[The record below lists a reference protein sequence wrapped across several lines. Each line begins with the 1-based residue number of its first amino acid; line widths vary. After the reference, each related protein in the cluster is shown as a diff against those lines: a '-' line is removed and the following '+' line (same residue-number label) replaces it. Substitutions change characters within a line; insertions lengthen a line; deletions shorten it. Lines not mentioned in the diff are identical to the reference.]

1 MFVFCYF
8 DKKKEKLFFA
18 RDRLGEKPLY
28 YGYNN
33 GTFYFTSELK
43 SLFGNKNFKPTI
55 SKKSFN
61 YLSTL
66 NYIPSP
72 FSIFDNIFKLKQ
84 GNYFF
89 FDLKKKKTRN

>member
-1 MFVFCYF
+1 MKNF
-8 DKKKEKLFFA
+8 FFA

-33 GTFYFTSELK
+33 ETFYFTSELK
-43 SLFGNKNFKPTI
+43 SLFGNKNFKPVI

-61 YLSTL
+61 YLTTL

-72 FSIFDNIFKLKQ
+72 FSIFDNIF
-84 GNYFF
+84 
-89 FDLKKKKTRN
+89 